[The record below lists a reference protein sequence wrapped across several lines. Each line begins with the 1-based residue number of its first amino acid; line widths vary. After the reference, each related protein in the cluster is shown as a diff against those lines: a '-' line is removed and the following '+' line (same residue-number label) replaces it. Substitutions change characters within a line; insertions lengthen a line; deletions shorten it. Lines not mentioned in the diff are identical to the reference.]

1 MIKTILVILPKSIA
15 GSLILKGLGFAF
27 NEIGFNVVIINI
39 DDFHEDI
46 IKKYN
51 VQIVLGY
58 DYSYLMDENV
68 HKSLTQFK
76 NLISIHYFADIPTS
90 QLALGDKNIEKIGI
104 TKENIFPKTII
115 LPYLSRF

>member
-76 NLISIHYFADIPTS
+76 KSYIHSLLRGYPNKSISLRGQKY
-90 QLALGDKNIEKIGI
+90 
-104 TKENIFPKTII
+104 
-115 LPYLSRF
+115 